1 MAQNNQEKLALE
13 EMFDSCPVCG
23 GELVKKQVEE
33 IVRGGDDT
41 ATLRVEAMV
50 CQRCGERLYSED
62 TVRRFERI
70 RTGLSRGNTEGLEP
84 VGRAYKAADGAG

>member
-1 MAQNNQEKLALE
+1 MEQGQTRKLNLE

-23 GELVKKQVEE
+23 GELVKRQVEE

-41 ATLRVEAMV
+41 ATLMVEAMV

-62 TVRRFERI
+62 TVRKFEKVRSA
-70 RTGLSRGNTEGLEP
+70 LVRGSTEGLEQ
-84 VGRAYKAADGAG
+84 VGLAYRSWES

>member
-1 MAQNNQEKLALE
+1 MAQEKMRKLALE

-23 GELVKKQVEE
+23 GELVKRQVEE

-41 ATLRVEAMV
+41 ATLSVEAMV

-70 RTGLSRGNTEGLEP
+70 RADLSRGSTEGLEP
-84 VGRAYKAADGAG
+84 VGRAYRAS

>member
-1 MAQNNQEKLALE
+1 MAWAEQRKLALE

-23 GELVKKQVEE
+23 GELVNKRVEE

-41 ATLRVEAMV
+41 AALRVEAMV

-70 RTGLSRGNTEGLEP
+70 RSDLSRGSTEGLEP
-84 VGRAYKAADGAG
+84 VGRAYRAS

>member
-1 MAQNNQEKLALE
+1 MAQERMRKLSLE

-23 GELVKKQVEE
+23 GELVKRQVEE
-33 IVRGGDDT
+33 ILRGGDDT
-41 ATLRVEAMV
+41 ATLSVEAMV

-70 RTGLSRGNTEGLEP
+70 RADLARGSTEGLEP
-84 VGRAYKAADGAG
+84 VGRAYRVS

>member
-1 MAQNNQEKLALE
+1 MAWENMRKLALE

-23 GELVKKQVEE
+23 GELVKRQVEE

-41 ATLRVEAMV
+41 ATLSVEAMV

-70 RTGLSRGNTEGLEP
+70 RADLSRGSVEGLEP
-84 VGRAYKAADGAG
+84 VGRSYRAS